1 VPRAAS
7 TATSSVPQVIAESA
21 MLNVGQCGNLIQS
34 TTQPCSGPGNRNSR
48 SARLPIAPPSSKPSA
63 TAHRM
68 LPMRREYRAMVP
80 ATPAAM
86 AVKAT
91 VTAGP
96 PMPKAAP
103 GFRVTIR
110 VSTPPSS
117 RTCGRPDSRA
127 TTATLLARSAA
138 STTAATPASTLRR
151 RRGARCSPLEFIPA
165 SPGAWFTAVVRGGTH
180 SRGYL

>member
-21 MLNVGQCGNLIQS
+21 MLNVGQCGSLIQS

-48 SARLPIAPPSSKPSA
+48 SVRLPIAPPSSKPSA

-68 LPMRREYRAMVP
+68 LPMRREYRTMVP

-103 GFRVTIR
+103 GLRVTIR
-110 VSTPPSS
+110 VSTPPRS
-117 RTCGRPDSRA
+117 RRCGRPGSRA

-138 STTAATPASTLRR
+138 STAAATPMSMPRR
-151 RRGARCSPLEFIPA
+151 RRGARGSALVVIPRL
-165 SPGAWFTAVVRGGTH
+165 SGPMLHCGK
-180 SRGYL
+180 SRGNPL